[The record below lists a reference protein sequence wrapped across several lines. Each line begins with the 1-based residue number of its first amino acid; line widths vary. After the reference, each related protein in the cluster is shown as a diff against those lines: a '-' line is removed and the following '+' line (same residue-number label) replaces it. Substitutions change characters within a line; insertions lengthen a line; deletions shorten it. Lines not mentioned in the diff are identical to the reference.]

1 MSTIQ
6 NYIQFVKSQ
15 AEYQSL
21 RASHFAS
28 QNDEVRAN
36 AYRTRHKEFVE
47 LAQFIEDNC
56 GDNHVSNSIYVTP
69 QDLIGLPDEVIAQLN
84 ISESDRQE
92 FFIMSIIEKLG
103 GVASIDKIII
113 GAYRD
118 NKEVL
123 ERQKL
128 NAKLYRMA
136 SKGLIYSHPNKKGVY
151 STKEIK
157 EEHADNT
164 EDKEAWD
171 EWNIEEL

>member
-1 MSTIQ
+1 
-6 NYIQFVKSQ
+6 FVKSQ

-21 RASHFAS
+21 RASHFTS

-36 AYRTRHKEFVE
+36 AYQNRYQQFLE

-56 GDNHVSNSIYVTP
+56 VSSHASNSIYVTP
-69 QDLIGLPDEVIAQLN
+69 QDLVGLPEEVIRELN
-84 ISESDRQE
+84 ISESDRHD

-118 NKEVL
+118 SEEIL

-128 NAKLYRMA
+128 
-136 SKGLIYSHPNKKGVY
+136 
-151 STKEIK
+151 
-157 EEHADNT
+157 
-164 EDKEAWD
+164 
-171 EWNIEEL
+171 

>member
-1 MSTIQ
+1 MSNIQ
-6 NYIQFVKSQ
+6 NHIKFVKSQ

-21 RASHFAS
+21 RASHFTS

-36 AYRTRHKEFVE
+36 AYQNRYQQFLE

-56 GDNHVSNSIYVTP
+56 VNSHASNSIYVTP
-69 QDLIGLPDEVIAQLN
+69 QDLVGLPEEVIRELN
-84 ISESDRQE
+84 ISESDRHD

-118 NKEVL
+118 SEEIL

-128 NAKLYRMA
+128 NARLYRMS
-136 SKGLIYSHPNKKGVY
+136 SKGLVYSHPNRKGVY
-151 STKEIK
+151 SLKEIIEEETKELVGDGSVIL
-157 EEHADNT
+157 ER
-164 EDKEAWD
+164 
-171 EWNIEEL
+171 L